1 MNFKNYKI
9 RPCIVGLG
17 YVGLPVFLQLQKKF
31 KVIGYDKNLIR
42 IKTLKNKIDINK
54 EYTNKNLKLKNKSFF
69 SSKSRDIKNAN
80 FFIVTVPT
88 PIDRKKNPDLSY
100 LENASKLIAKNLKK
114 NDIIIFEST
123 VYPGTTKYLIK
134 KFFNKISKL
143 IEGVD
148 YFVGYSPERVNPGDN
163 KHSISNIKKIIAFNS
178 KNKEIKS
185 LILNVY
191 KCITKNLVYSTS
203 IESAETAKVIEN
215 IQRDLNIALINDI
228 LIFSDKMNINF
239 TEVLR
244 LASSKWNFL
253 NFNPGLVGGHCLPVD
268 PYYLSYIA
276 KKNKIKLK
284 TLLAGREVNNYMKIF
299 ILNKIKE
306 YVKIFSINEQSDPNI
321 LVCGLTY
328 KNDVSDIRNSLSL
341 EIFLKLKIF
350 FKSVIGYDYVC
361 NDRTIKKY
369 KIIKSIDKIKSKID
383 IAVFLVNHKKN
394 IELFNYFNKKGV
406 KILDPFHFYK

>member
-1 MNFKNYKI
+1 MNFENYKI
-9 RPCIVGLG
+9 RPCVVGLG

-31 KVIGYDKNLIR
+31 KVIGYDKNLTR
-42 IKTLKNKIDINK
+42 IKTLKKKIDINK
-54 EYTNKNLKLKNKSFF
+54 EYTHKSLKLKNKSFF
-69 SSKSRDIKNAN
+69 SIKSSDTKNAN

-88 PIDRKKNPDLSY
+88 PIDKKKNPDLSY

-114 NDIIIFEST
+114 NDVIIFEST

-134 KFFNKISKL
+134 KIFNKNSQL
-143 IEGVD
+143 VEGVD

-163 KHSISNIKKIIAFNS
+163 KHSISRIKKIIAFNS
-178 KNKEIKS
+178 KNKKINS
-185 LILNVY
+185 LILKVY

-228 LIFSDKMNINF
+228 LIFSDKMNIDL

-253 NFNPGLVGGHCLPVD
+253 KFNPGLVGGHCLPVD

-276 KKNKIKLK
+276 KKNNIKLK
-284 TLLAGREVNNYMKIF
+284 TLLAGREVNNHMKVF
-299 ILNKIKE
+299 ILNKIKK
-306 YVKIFSINEQSDPNI
+306 YVKTFSNIKNSVPNV

-341 EIFLKLKIF
+341 EIFLKLKKSL
-350 FKSVIGYDYVC
+350 KSVIGYDYVC
-361 NDRTIKKY
+361 NDIVVKKY
-369 KIIKSIDKIKSKID
+369 KIRKNIDKIKNKID

-406 KILDPFHFYK
+406 KILDPFYFYK

>member
-1 MNFKNYKI
+1 M
-9 RPCIVGLG
+9 
-17 YVGLPVFLQLQKKF
+17 
-31 KVIGYDKNLIR
+31 
-42 IKTLKNKIDINK
+42 
-54 EYTNKNLKLKNKSFF
+54 
-69 SSKSRDIKNAN
+69 
-80 FFIVTVPT
+80 
-88 PIDRKKNPDLSY
+88 
-100 LENASKLIAKNLKK
+100 
-114 NDIIIFEST
+114 
-123 VYPGTTKYLIK
+123 IK